1 MTSPL
6 IIGFY
11 GSSNSGKT
19 TLITNIIRRFT
30 EDDYNVSSIKQTT
43 HPYSIDSPGKDTYK
57 HAEAGAELVC
67 FQSAVETSFI
77 VKEQMDINSILKI
90 ITCIGTFDIIIIEG
104 AKNDQI
110 QKIRLDETTPLRNN
124 TVFTVNGDINKVI
137 SFIEQKLEQK
147 DGK

>member
-1 MTSPL
+1 MASPL

-11 GSSNSGKT
+11 GLSNTGKT

-30 EDDYNVSSIKQTT
+30 EDDYKVSSIKQTT

-77 VKEQMDINSILKI
+77 VKEQMDINTILKI
-90 ITCIGTFDIIIIEG
+90 ITSISTFDIIIIEG
-104 AKNDQI
+104 ACDDPI
-110 QKIRLDETTPLRNN
+110 QKIRIDETTPLRKN